1 MRIMSYKQN
10 ISIKR
15 QKLSKKKKKNQ
26 IEILELKNVTEMKQS
41 LKGLNSR
48 FEQAR
53 KRISNLKDR
62 LIKIIESEE
71 QKEKR
76 MRTNEQ
82 SFRDLWNT
90 P

>member
-1 MRIMSYKQN
+1 MRMMSYKQN

-15 QKLSKKKKKNQ
+15 QKLSKKKKNQ

-48 FEQAR
+48 FEEAR

-71 QKEKR
+71 QKEK
-76 MRTNEQ
+76 E
-82 SFRDLWNT
+82 
-90 P
+90 